1 MRIDAILFKI
11 IFKGCRQHER
21 AELRLPGRYSL
32 GNGREYNCRTIDV
45 AAGGLAVESE
55 EKGQI
60 GDFVAAYVDHL
71 GHIEGEIVRRLESGF
86 ALKILMPPARIEKLA
101 SQITSL
107 VQLEISGA
115 SEIRQHERIAPDDG
129 RTMLST
135 PDEVAF
141 AAAPIDT
148 AQK

>member
-11 IFKGCRQHER
+11 IFKGCRRHER
-21 AELRLPGRYSL
+21 AELKLAGRYSL
-32 GNGREYNCRTIDV
+32 GSGKDYSCRTIDV
-45 AAGGLAVESE
+45 AAGGLAVECE

-60 GDFVAAYVDHL
+60 GDYVAAYVDHL

-107 VQLEISGA
+107 VQREISGA
-115 SEIRQHERIAPDDG
+115 SDNRQHECIAPDD
-129 RTMLST
+129 
-135 PDEVAF
+135 
-141 AAAPIDT
+141 
-148 AQK
+148 

>member
-1 MRIDAILFKI
+1 MIVPKVRCTNLWGIASTRIDAILFKI

-21 AELRLPGRYSL
+21 AELRLSGRYSL
-32 GNGREYNCRTIDV
+32 GNGKEYSCRTIDV

-107 VQLEISGA
+107 VPGIIGQ
-115 SEIRQHERIAPDDG
+115 RD
-129 RTMLST
+129 M
-135 PDEVAF
+135 V
-141 AAAPIDT
+141 
-148 AQK
+148 